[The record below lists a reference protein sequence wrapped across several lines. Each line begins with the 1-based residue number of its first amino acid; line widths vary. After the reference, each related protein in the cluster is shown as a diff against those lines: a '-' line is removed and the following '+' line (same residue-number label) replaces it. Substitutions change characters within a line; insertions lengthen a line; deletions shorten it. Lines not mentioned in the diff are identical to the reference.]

1 MVARKPR
8 QLPFVVKPRLA
19 PLKEVIGSDESGKI
33 EIERRGYLSVAE
45 KSFVQGAEASDE
57 TSQMIQGLA
66 IRIGGDLSIDPKE
79 VLTRI
84 SSGQIHGEM
93 APYSDEIM
101 VAVSRIA
108 AFADRR
114 KIVVATCMMM
124 SRVDPK
130 WEVEDTM
137 AMHPDLLNSL
147 ELFYNEEELQ
157 TLDALEAATIEG
169 KTKMEE
175 PELGKGLNQGQEIPF
190 AEYFWQLKRLFPG
203 DPDFS
208 VENYSSLDYGYVVL
222 AVMRGGESRKL
233 SLHEIERPVASLA
246 ALMANQSRDAK
257 KKKEPYTLDQFC
269 LYKPRE
275 AQNLPKY
282 VYGSAAVQA
291 IEKGL
296 FPNWGLF
303 CYKELAASASA
314 SYKPRNSIAVSDD
327 AIILH
332 PTVEEDGVRG
342 LLIALESAG
351 GMHRTFVDEK
361 GQEYELAVPPIGTKV
376 EAAENVKL
384 FFRIR

>member
-1 MVARKPR
+1 MARKPR

-175 PELGKGLNQGQEIPF
+175 PELGK
-190 AEYFWQLKRLFPG
+190 
-203 DPDFS
+203 D
-208 VENYSSLDYGYVVL
+208 
-222 AVMRGGESRKL
+222 
-233 SLHEIERPVASLA
+233 
-246 ALMANQSRDAK
+246 
-257 KKKEPYTLDQFC
+257 
-269 LYKPRE
+269 
-275 AQNLPKY
+275 
-282 VYGSAAVQA
+282 
-291 IEKGL
+291 
-296 FPNWGLF
+296 
-303 CYKELAASASA
+303 
-314 SYKPRNSIAVSDD
+314 
-327 AIILH
+327 
-332 PTVEEDGVRG
+332 
-342 LLIALESAG
+342 
-351 GMHRTFVDEK
+351 
-361 GQEYELAVPPIGTKV
+361 
-376 EAAENVKL
+376 
-384 FFRIR
+384 